1 MDEARNDADDI
12 IKVVHENIALFD
24 EIMRLRDL
32 ICDIASE
39 LTDPMERYEYKVPLT
54 SDTRNRLNDVLNGN
68 LITRPRERGAEG
80 GDGAADEER
89 QEGKEGDAKTVR
101 QKEGTEGVLR
111 IGE

>member
-1 MDEARNDADDI
+1 MEEARNDADDI

-68 LITRPRERGAEG
+68 LITRPRERGEDARQDNAE
-80 GDGAADEER
+80 
-89 QEGKEGDAKTVR
+89 
-101 QKEGTEGVLR
+101 
-111 IGE
+111 